1 MMYTVINKK
10 TNTTMEISEAVLVR
24 YFQLTSWDTK
34 MVSSH
39 DGDTYNPASIRS
51 RGFRQREGKDFLP
64 ELRFNY
70 TNTTV
75 SHLPLRPLVI
85 IDENGYRLSEED
97 IIHLIDDHPLVE
109 YSPANNEPQT
119 DSGFRVEPVPHT
131 GKRRS
136 MKCEYRSG
144 DFFDEDYGIALIK
157 HRSSRKD
164 RSWKKDFK
172 CRKAWGK
179 HTGIDA
185 RKVSK
190 RMEYLPDDY
199 EDLSLVLDDWADIIP
214 DDYDNLPTFN
224 PAAYNDI
231 YEFEMQFNQPSFG
244 VA

>member
-1 MMYTVINKK
+1 MTYTVINKN
-10 TNTTMEISEAVLVR
+10 TNHTMEISDAA
-24 YFQLTSWDTK
+24 LTRRFRLSSWDIK

-39 DGDTYNPASIRS
+39 DGDTYNPASLRD
-51 RGFRQREGKDFLP
+51 RAFRQREGKDFLP
-64 ELRFNY
+64 HLRFNY
-70 TNTTV
+70 TDTTV
-75 SHLPLRPLVI
+75 SHLPLRPLII

-97 IIHLIDDHPLVE
+97 VIHLIDDHPLVE
-109 YSPANNEPQT
+109 YTPANNEPQT
-119 DSGFRVEPVPHT
+119 DSGFRMEPVPHT

-144 DFFDEDYGIALIK
+144 DFFDDDYGIALIK
-157 HRSSRKD
+157 HRSCRKD

-185 RKVSK
+185 RKVPK

-199 EDLSLVLDDWADIIP
+199 EDFSVITADWVDSLS
-214 DDYDNLPTFN
+214 DDYDNLSIYDPTFDD
-224 PAAYNDI
+224 Y
-231 YEFEMQFNQPSFG
+231 YEFEAQETSATN